1 MAACDQCGKPA
12 LIVVAKHPLCVG
24 CYSLLQQTENARVEA
39 ANDQIRLLLARQN
52 NLVAEMDWMVG
63 LGPRAPRVNIPV
75 KSSPQY
81 NTIHNVNLGGGS
93 TVGAI
98 TTGSV
103 QSIAVA
109 IGTSEKQGNTG
120 LAAAL
125 KAFTDALANES
136 VPDERKREM
145 SEQLATLS
153 EELTKPKEARRRAV
167 IGPMLEGLSKAVG
180 ISGGLL
186 SLWEKLHPLLTQAFN

>member
-12 LIVVAKHPLCVG
+12 LVVVANHPLCIG
-24 CYSLLQQTENARVEA
+24 CYSLLQQAENARVEA
-39 ANDQIRLLLARQN
+39 GNDQLRLLLARQN
-52 NLVAEMDWMVG
+52 QLVAEMEWMVG
-63 LGPRAPRVNIPV
+63 LGPSIPKVNIPAKV
-75 KSSPQY
+75 APQY
-81 NTIHNVNLGGGS
+81 NTIHSVNVGVGS

-98 TTGSV
+98 TTGSA

-109 IGTSEKQGNTG
+109 IGNTEKQGNTE

-125 KAFTDALANES
+125 KAFTNAPVAD
-136 VPDERKREM
+136 RKKREM

-167 IGPMLEGLSKAVG
+167 IGPMLDGLSKAVRVS
-180 ISGGLL
+180 SGLV
-186 SLWEKLHPLLTQAFN
+186 SLWEKLHPLLTHALK

>member
-1 MAACDQCGKPA
+1 M
-12 LIVVAKHPLCVG
+12 VVANHPLCVG

-39 ANDQIRLLLARQN
+39 ANDQLRLLLAHQN
-52 NLVAEMDWMVG
+52 HLAAEMDWMVG
-63 LGPRAPRVNIPV
+63 LGPSTPRVNIPA
-75 KSSPQY
+75 KAAPQY
-81 NTIHNVNLGGGS
+81 NTIHSVNVGEGS

-98 TTGSV
+98 TTGSA

-109 IGTSEKQGNTG
+109 IGNTEKQGNTG

-125 KAFTDALANES
+125 RAFTDALANEA
-136 VPDERKREM
+136 VADEQKREM

-180 ISGGLL
+180 VSSGLV